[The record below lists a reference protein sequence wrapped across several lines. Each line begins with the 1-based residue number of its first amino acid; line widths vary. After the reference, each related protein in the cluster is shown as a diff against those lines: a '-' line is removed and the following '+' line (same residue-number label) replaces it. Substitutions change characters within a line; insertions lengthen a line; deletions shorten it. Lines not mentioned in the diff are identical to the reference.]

1 MHAKLELC
9 EGRLRPTDS
18 QAICKTIA
26 LLAQAEFG
34 DCDDSVALV
43 QFFTYW
49 CEHLGASKDDDEFII
64 DHIQNLQAEMKVC
77 VMNIFILIKYFL
89 SKLYKYIIF

>member
-43 QFFTYW
+43 QFFAYW
-49 CEHLGASKDDDEFII
+49 CEHLGAPKDDDEFII
-64 DHIQNLQAEMKVC
+64 DHIQNLQSEMKVC
-77 VMNIFILIKYFL
+77 VIYFYIQYL
-89 SKLYKYIIF
+89 FCKYICYILRV